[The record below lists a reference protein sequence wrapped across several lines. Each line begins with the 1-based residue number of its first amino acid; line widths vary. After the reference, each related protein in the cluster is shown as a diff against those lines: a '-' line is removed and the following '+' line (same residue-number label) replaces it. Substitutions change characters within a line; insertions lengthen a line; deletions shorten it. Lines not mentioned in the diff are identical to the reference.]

1 MESQAVVPHSDV
13 SQDISPSLHHGFQN
27 GEGLGRLEGPK
38 SPRLMR
44 AMPPSNPSNPSGRGL
59 MIEIPL
65 IGVF

>member
-1 MESQAVVPHSDV
+1 MESKAVVPYFDV
-13 SQDISPSLHHGFQN
+13 FQDISRSLHHGFQN

-44 AMPPSNPSNPSGRGL
+44 AMPPSNQSNPSGRRL